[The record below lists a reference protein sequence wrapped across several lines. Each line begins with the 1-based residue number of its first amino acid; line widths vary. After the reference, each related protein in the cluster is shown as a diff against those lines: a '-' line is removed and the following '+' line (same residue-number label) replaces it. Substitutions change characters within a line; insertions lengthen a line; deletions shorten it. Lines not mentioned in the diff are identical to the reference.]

1 MHPTTVIRK
10 PLLTEKATM
19 DAEMNNRYAFEVDR
33 RANKAQIKNAV
44 EMLYNVRVENVATQ
58 NRRGETRRLKYGW
71 VSSGLIKRALVK
83 IHPEDRIELV

>member
-1 MHPTTVIRK
+1 
-10 PLLTEKATM
+10 
-19 DAEMNNRYAFEVDR
+19 
-33 RANKAQIKNAV
+33 
-44 EMLYNVRVENVATQ
+44 MLYNVRVENVATQ